1 MIAKIFAYFF
11 EKFSM
16 ELINRE
22 QIDLFKKNNI
32 ITRNFLTYDNLGI
45 SSSDI
50 KQVIINLI
58 NK

>member
-1 MIAKIFAYFF
+1 
-11 EKFSM
+11 M